1 MTEKHASVEYQR
13 FESRKLWAKPEAL
26 KIVCGRNVKVVWP
39 HYWILEMERSH
50 ITKAE
55 IGQRRSEVAERRR
68 EQERG
73 LFLAVRIGRQ
83 KLLEATPLHAA
94 QLAAVGSSSSR
105 L

>member
-1 MTEKHASVEYQR
+1 MGKTRGIKDCVWNERKSRVPALALLEK
-13 FESRKLWAKPEAL
+13 
-26 KIVCGRNVKVVWP
+26 
-39 HYWILEMERSH
+39 ERSH

-55 IGQRRSEVAERRR
+55 IRQRIRSEQAERR

-73 LFLAVRIGRQ
+73 LSLAVRIGRQ

>member
-1 MTEKHASVEYQR
+1 MGKPRGIKDCVWNERK
-13 FESRKLWAKPEAL
+13 SRVPALLAK
-26 KIVCGRNVKVVWP
+26 
-39 HYWILEMERSH
+39 ERSH

-55 IGQRRSEVAERRR
+55 IRQRRSEQAERR

>member
-1 MTEKHASVEYQR
+1 MGKTRGIKDCMWNERK
-13 FESRKLWAKPEAL
+13 SRVAAL
-26 KIVCGRNVKVVWP
+26 
-39 HYWILEMERSH
+39 LEMERSH

-55 IGQRRSEVAERRR
+55 IGQRRSELAERRR

-83 KLLEATPLHAA
+83 KLLEATPLRAA
-94 QLAAVGSSSSR
+94 QLAAVGSSSSG

>member
-1 MTEKHASVEYQR
+1 MGEGTIEKHASVEYLR
-13 FESRKLWAKPEAL
+13 AGKLWAKPEAL
-26 KIVCGRNVKVVWP
+26 KIVWRTNVKVVCP
-39 HYWILEMERSH
+39 HYGMERSH

-55 IGQRRSEVAERRR
+55 IRQRRSERAERR

>member
-1 MTEKHASVEYQR
+1 MGKTRGIKDCVWNERKSRVPALALLEK
-13 FESRKLWAKPEAL
+13 
-26 KIVCGRNVKVVWP
+26 
-39 HYWILEMERSH
+39 ERSH

-55 IGQRRSEVAERRR
+55 IRQRRSEQAERR